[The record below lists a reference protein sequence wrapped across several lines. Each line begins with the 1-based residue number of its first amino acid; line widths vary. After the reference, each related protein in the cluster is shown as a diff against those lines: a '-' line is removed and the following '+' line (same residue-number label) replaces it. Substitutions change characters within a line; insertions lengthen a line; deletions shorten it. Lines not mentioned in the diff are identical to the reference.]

1 MSESLSLQ
9 SIARGLEAV
18 SALRAARERDTDL
31 AARVERIKAYQH
43 RRFEN
48 DYSELLASPRYGV
61 AARFFLDDLYGP
73 TDFSARDA
81 QFGRIV
87 PTLSRVLPDEVVRTV
102 EELIELHSLSE
113 ELDQQMAQ
121 AIGPEPVDDR
131 VYRRAWRQVARR
143 ADRERQVRLTLAVGR
158 ALDAHTRNPLL
169 GLTVRLMRR
178 PAQLAGLA
186 QLQSFLEAGF
196 SAFVAMKG
204 AQEFLDTIGDHEFAL
219 IARLFDE

>member
-1 MSESLSLQ
+1 MSESLQ

-31 AARVERIKAYQH
+31 AARVQRIKAYQH

-73 TDFSARDA
+73 ADFSARDA

-102 EELIELHSLSE
+102 ERLIDLHSLSE

-219 IARLFDE
+219 IAKLFDE

>member
-1 MSESLSLQ
+1 MSESLQ

-18 SALRAARERDTDL
+18 SALRAARERDADL
-31 AARVERIKAYQH
+31 AARVQRIKAYQH

-102 EELIELHSLSE
+102 EQLMELHSLSE

-131 VYRRAWRQVARR
+131 AYRRAWRQVARR

>member
-1 MSESLSLQ
+1 MSESLQ

-31 AARVERIKAYQH
+31 AARVQRIKAYQH
-43 RRFEN
+43 RRFEH
-48 DYSELLASPRYGV
+48 DYDELLASPRYGV

>member
-1 MSESLSLQ
+1 MSESLQ

-31 AARVERIKAYQH
+31 AARVQRIKAYQH

-102 EELIELHSLSE
+102 EQLIELHSLSE

-131 VYRRAWRQVARR
+131 AYRRAWRQVARR

-204 AQEFLDTIGDHEFAL
+204 AHEFLDTIGDHEFAL